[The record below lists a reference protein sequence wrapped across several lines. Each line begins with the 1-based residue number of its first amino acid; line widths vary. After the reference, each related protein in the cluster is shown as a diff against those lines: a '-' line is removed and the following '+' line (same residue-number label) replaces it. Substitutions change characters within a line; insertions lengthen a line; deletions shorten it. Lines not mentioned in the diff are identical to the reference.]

1 MFNKVLLVYTYI
13 GGDCNDIYSFL
24 YNLKGWRWYNSY
36 AIKNSRAK
44 DCHINF
50 AREVK
55 NMKDF
60 TEIEGEIEKFGNVQ
74 NLMKYFEFD
83 ELLNT
88 HNTLVRSEISKLNS
102 KKLESTDENVR
113 KTNAGIKKINLSCK
127 DLLILEQELNDGS
140 PMLPFV
146 FFTQYIYFYN
156 SFTEI
161 NPIIHLYAVL

>member
-1 MFNKVLLVYTYI
+1 
-13 GGDCNDIYSFL
+13 
-24 YNLKGWRWYNSY
+24 
-36 AIKNSRAK
+36 
-44 DCHINF
+44 
-50 AREVK
+50 
-55 NMKDF
+55 MKDF